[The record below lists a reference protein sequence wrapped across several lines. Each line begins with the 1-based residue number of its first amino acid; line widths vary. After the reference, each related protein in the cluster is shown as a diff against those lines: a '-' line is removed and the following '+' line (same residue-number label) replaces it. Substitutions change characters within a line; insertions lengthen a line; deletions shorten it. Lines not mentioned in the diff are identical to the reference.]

1 MANLYDL
8 KKFDLNLLVIFE
20 CIYQH
25 LSISKAA
32 ESLYITPSAVSQ
44 SLQRLRA
51 QFNDPLFIRSGK
63 GIAPTTTGLN
73 LHHHLEKN
81 LRGLEQTINIVN
93 KSELKKNFIIYGPQL
108 ISCSNNSMLIR
119 CLRQDSSVEIEC
131 HDILMSAENAEELLV
146 HRKADLVITQMPVI
160 SRSVICMPLHTIRN
174 TLICSNRHPRITD
187 NSTYEQIMAEEFTQL
202 ISKSAGVDDIQMEID
217 ERFMNRK
224 ISFRGSSLLTIINS
238 IAVTDLLGIVPYE
251 LYNSYRDFLNLK
263 EIKLEDPLPSIKLY
277 ISYNKSSLNNLV
289 FSRFID
295 RLNECFLYITSESY
309 YNFHL
314 FIHGANEK

>member
-131 HDILMSAENAEELLV
+131 NDILMSAENAEELLV

-187 NSTYEQIMAEEFTQL
+187 NSTYEQIMTEEFTQL

-295 RLNECFLYITSESY
+295 RLNECF
-309 YNFHL
+309 
-314 FIHGANEK
+314 

>member
-44 SLQRLRA
+44 SLQRLRT

-73 LHHHLEKN
+73 LHYHLEKN
-81 LRGLEQTINIVN
+81 LKGLEQTINIVN
-93 KSELKKNFIIYGPQL
+93 KSELKKKFIIYGPQIISSANSSLL
-108 ISCSNNSMLIR
+108 ISC
-119 CLRQDSSVEIEC
+119 LRHDNDVDIEH
-131 HDILMSAENAEELLV
+131 HDIMMSTESAENLLSY
-146 HRKADLVITQMPVI
+146 RKADLVVTLTPVI
-160 SRSVICMPLHTIRN
+160 SRSVICMPFQSIRN
-174 TLICSNRHPRITD
+174 TLICSNNHPRITD
-187 NSTYEQIMAEEFTQL
+187 HSSHAQILDEEFTFL
-202 ISKSAGVDDIQMEID
+202 TSKFSGLEDFQMEI
-217 ERFMNRK
+217 EAIMENRK
-224 ISFRGSSLLTIINS
+224 ISFRSESLFTIINT

-251 LYNSYRDFLNLK
+251 LYLCYHKTLQLK
-263 EIKLEDPLPSIKLY
+263 QIKLEQTLPSNTLY
-277 ISYNKSSLNNLV
+277 ISYNKSSLNNLG

-295 RLNECFLYITSESY
+295 RLNDSL
-309 YNFHL
+309 
-314 FIHGANEK
+314 

>member
-108 ISCSNNSMLIR
+108 ISCTNNNMLIR
-119 CLRQDSSVEIEC
+119 CLRQDTSIDIEC
-131 HDILMSAENAEELLV
+131 HDILLSAENAEELLV
-146 HRKADLVITQMPVI
+146 H
-160 SRSVICMPLHTIRN
+160 
-174 TLICSNRHPRITD
+174 
-187 NSTYEQIMAEEFTQL
+187 YEQIIAEEFTLL
-202 ISKSAGVDDIQMEID
+202 ISKSAGIDEIQMDID

-224 ISFRGSSLLTIINS
+224 VSFRSSSLMTIINS
-238 IAVTDLLGIVPYE
+238 ISVTDLLGIVPTE
-251 LYNSYRDFLNLK
+251 LYDLHRDFLN
-263 EIKLEDPLPSIKLY
+263 
-277 ISYNKSSLNNLV
+277 NL
-289 FSRFID
+289 FL
-295 RLNECFLYITSESY
+295 RLNFIFPITR
-309 YNFHL
+309 L
-314 FIHGANEK
+314 R

>member
-8 KKFDLNLLVIFE
+8 KKFDLNLLAIFE

-81 LRGLEQTINIVN
+81 LKGLEQTINIVN

-119 CLRQDSSVEIEC
+119 CC
-131 HDILMSAENAEELLV
+131 
-146 HRKADLVITQMPVI
+146 
-160 SRSVICMPLHTIRN
+160 
-174 TLICSNRHPRITD
+174 TLIEYKHPRITD

-217 ERFMNRK
+217 EKFMNRK

-263 EIKLEDPLPSIKLY
+263 EIKLEHPLPSIKLY

-295 RLNECFLYITSESY
+295 RLNESF
-309 YNFHL
+309 
-314 FIHGANEK
+314 

>member
-174 TLICSNRHPRITD
+174 TLICSNRHPQITD

-295 RLNECFLYITSESY
+295 RLNECF
-309 YNFHL
+309 
-314 FIHGANEK
+314 

>member
-81 LRGLEQTINIVN
+81 LKGLEQTINIVN
-93 KSELKKNFIIYGPQL
+93 KSELKKNFIIYG
-108 ISCSNNSMLIR
+108 
-119 CLRQDSSVEIEC
+119 
-131 HDILMSAENAEELLV
+131 
-146 HRKADLVITQMPVI
+146 
-160 SRSVICMPLHTIRN
+160 
-174 TLICSNRHPRITD
+174 
-187 NSTYEQIMAEEFTQL
+187 
-202 ISKSAGVDDIQMEID
+202 
-217 ERFMNRK
+217 
-224 ISFRGSSLLTIINS
+224 
-238 IAVTDLLGIVPYE
+238 
-251 LYNSYRDFLNLK
+251 
-263 EIKLEDPLPSIKLY
+263 
-277 ISYNKSSLNNLV
+277 
-289 FSRFID
+289 
-295 RLNECFLYITSESY
+295 
-309 YNFHL
+309 
-314 FIHGANEK
+314 

>member
-25 LSISKAA
+25 LSVSKAA

-187 NSTYEQIMAEEFTQL
+187 NSTYEQIMTEEFTQL

-295 RLNECFLYITSESY
+295 RLNECF
-309 YNFHL
+309 
-314 FIHGANEK
+314 

>member
-81 LRGLEQTINIVN
+81 LKGL
-93 KSELKKNFIIYGPQL
+93 
-108 ISCSNNSMLIR
+108 
-119 CLRQDSSVEIEC
+119 
-131 HDILMSAENAEELLV
+131 ELLV

-174 TLICSNRHPRITD
+174 TLICSNKHPRITD

-217 ERFMNRK
+217 EKFMNRK

-263 EIKLEDPLPSIKLY
+263 EIKLEHPLPSIKLY

-295 RLNECFLYITSESY
+295 RLNESF
-309 YNFHL
+309 
-314 FIHGANEK
+314 

>member
-187 NSTYEQIMAEEFTQL
+187 NSTYEQIMTEEFTQL

-263 EIKLEDPLPSIKLY
+263 EIKLEDPLPSIKPY

-295 RLNECFLYITSESY
+295 RLNECF
-309 YNFHL
+309 
-314 FIHGANEK
+314 

>member
-187 NSTYEQIMAEEFTQL
+187 NSTYEQIMTEEFTQL

-238 IAVTDLLGIVPYE
+238 IAVTELLGIVPYE

-295 RLNECFLYITSESY
+295 RLNECF
-309 YNFHL
+309 
-314 FIHGANEK
+314 